1 VSSLIDIEST
11 LVTCQATERNK
22 MSVMNSD
29 SQQAQSEV
37 VAIAQELIGRL
48 ARAWN
53 SGDGDAFGAPFATDA
68 EFVAIRGDLHS
79 GRAAIGAGHQEILDT
94 IYAGSRLDYEVLQAR
109 PLDDRVILVH
119 VRGTLD
125 APSGPLAG
133 RHSSTATVVLVRRDR
148 DYEIAAFH
156 NTLVAE

>member
-1 VSSLIDIEST
+1 
-11 LVTCQATERNK
+11 

-29 SQQAQSEV
+29 PQQAQSEV
-37 VAIAQELIGRL
+37 VAIVQELLHRL
-48 ARAWN
+48 ERAWN
-53 SGDGDAFGAPFATDA
+53 SADGDAFGAPFATDA

-79 GRAAIGAGHQEILDT
+79 GRAAIGAGHQQILDT
-94 IYAGSRLDYEVLQAR
+94 IYAGSTLAYEVLRAR
-109 PLDDRVILVH
+109 PLDDRVILAH
-119 VRGTLD
+119 ARGTLE

-133 RHSSTATVVLVRRDR
+133 RHASTATVVLVKRDR

>member
-1 VSSLIDIEST
+1 
-11 LVTCQATERNK
+11 

-29 SQQAQSEV
+29 PQQAQSEV
-37 VAIAQELIGRL
+37 VAIVQELLHRL
-48 ARAWN
+48 ERAWN
-53 SGDGDAFGAPFATDA
+53 SADGDAFGAPFATDA

-79 GRAAIGAGHQEILDT
+79 GRAAIGAGHQQILDT
-94 IYAGSRLDYEVLQAR
+94 IYAGSRLDYEVLRAR
-109 PLDDRVILVH
+109 PLDDQVILAH
-119 VRGTLD
+119 ARGTLE

-133 RHSSTATVVLVRRDR
+133 RHASTATVVLVKRER

>member
-1 VSSLIDIEST
+1 
-11 LVTCQATERNK
+11 
-22 MSVMNSD
+22 MFVMNSD
-29 SQQAQSEV
+29 PERAQSEV
-37 VAIAQELIGRL
+37 VAIVQELIDRL
-48 ARAWN
+48 ERAWN
-53 SGDGDAFGAPFATDA
+53 SGDGDAFAAPFVTDA
-68 EFVAIRGDLHS
+68 GFVAIRGDLHS
-79 GRAAIGAGHQEILDT
+79 GRAAIGAGHQQILDT

-109 PLDDRVILVH
+109 PLDDRVILAH